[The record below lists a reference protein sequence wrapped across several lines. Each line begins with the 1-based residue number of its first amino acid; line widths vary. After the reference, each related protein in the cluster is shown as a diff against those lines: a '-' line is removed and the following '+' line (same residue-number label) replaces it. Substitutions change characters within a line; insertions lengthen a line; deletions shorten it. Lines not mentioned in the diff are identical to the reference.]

1 MPLQWEVFYKQNDNL
16 LTQNWKKKKK
26 KLDNLI
32 TVSVYSLNVHK
43 FFIQD
48 MN

>member
-32 TVSVYSLNVHK
+32 TVCL
-43 FFIQD
+43 
-48 MN
+48 